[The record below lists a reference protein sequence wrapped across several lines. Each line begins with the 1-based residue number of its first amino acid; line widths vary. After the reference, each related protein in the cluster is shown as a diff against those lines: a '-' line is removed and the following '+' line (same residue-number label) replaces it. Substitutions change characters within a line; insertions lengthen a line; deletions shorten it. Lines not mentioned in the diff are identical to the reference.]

1 MGRKKVYSDS
11 QKYNQVARQHHC
23 GECRWF
29 AKGWPTETIGQC
41 TDSFVNLKQEDYD
54 DEGLEVLEW
63 QLANRIVY
71 EYQQACDDFN
81 HIPNRF
87 SKETQLEALNKSRRL
102 IQ

>member
-54 DEGLEVLEW
+54 DEGLETLEW
-63 QLANRIVY
+63 QEANDIRY
-71 EYQQACDDFN
+71 EFQQACDDFD
-81 HIPNRF
+81 HLPTQD
-87 SKETQLEALNKSRRL
+87 SKKKILGALNNSRRI